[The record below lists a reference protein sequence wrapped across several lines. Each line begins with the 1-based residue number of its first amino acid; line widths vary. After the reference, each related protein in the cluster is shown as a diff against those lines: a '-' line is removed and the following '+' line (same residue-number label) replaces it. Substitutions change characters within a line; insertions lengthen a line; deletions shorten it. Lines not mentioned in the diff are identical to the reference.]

1 MVSRNC
7 IYSGENYWLKI
18 MKIFLDA
25 VNREVRENTVKEIKL
40 ISIKDSQK
48 PSLVNTRFYTNHL
61 VNIYSLLTRKS
72 VLSEI
77 LYICSN

>member
-1 MVSRNC
+1 MVFGNC

-25 VNREVRENTVKEIKL
+25 VNHEERANTVKEIKL
-40 ISIKDSQK
+40 ISRKDSRK
-48 PSLVNTRFYTNHL
+48 SSLVNTRFYTNHL

-72 VLSEI
+72 RLS
-77 LYICSN
+77 